1 MAAVALE
8 DLEAAKAQLEID
20 IWQAFMPQTPEQAQ
34 EQAQRKL
41 RLAEIKVTIAQR
53 KETAEAKNDLA
64 KAERERELAEAKKN
78 LALATLMKSPG
89 SEALQKEHDAAVKAF
104 NRADEN
110 FQFGPCVCVCVLCHG
125 LKMACEF
132 ALFVCFFGSDL
143 CMTAFRGGAELKE
156 EQRRQEQSGALG
168 QHPFAWPLL
177 DALFRKRPVV
187 SVHSGVRKTGWTKI
201 E

>member
-1 MAAVALE
+1 MAEWKMAVLFEKWRQE

-110 FQFGPCVCVCVLCHG
+110 FQF
-125 LKMACEF
+125 
-132 ALFVCFFGSDL
+132 
-143 CMTAFRGGAELKE
+143 AFRGGAELKE

-168 QHPFAWPLL
+168 QHPFYFEFL